1 MNSDYITRKAE
12 SAVKKLAR
20 GFPVVAITGPR
31 QSGKTTLARRVFGD
45 RPYVSLEDPDARE
58 FAVQDPRGFLHRYKD
73 GAIFDE
79 VQRVPDLFSWLQGVV
94 DEMSFS
100 APGADN
106 MGRFILTGSRQF
118 GLKEG
123 ISQSLAGRVGELRLL
138 PLCAPELRES
148 GRNVDDADRV
158 LYNGFYPAAHTRDVS
173 PELWFNAYIETYL
186 ERDVRSMAAVQNLSA
201 FQTFLRLAAG
211 RCGQIVNLSSL
222 GADAGV
228 SHNTAK
234 AWLSILEAS
243 FVAFLLRPFYK
254 NYNKRLIKS
263 PKLYFYDTG
272 LVCRLL
278 GITGP
283 GQLAVH
289 PLKGAIFESFVVAEI
304 LKKNHN
310 NGDYAQCFFWR
321 DFSGHEVDI
330 VLEKDG
336 RLVPIEIKSG
346 KTVASDFFD
355 GLRQWENLSGVK
367 AGALI
372 YGGDESYEREGFGV
386 IPWNKAYDAF

>member
-1 MNSDYITRKAE
+1 MDSNYITRKAE
-12 SAVKKLAR
+12 GAVKKLAR

-79 VQRVPDLFSWLQGVV
+79 AQRVPDLFSWLQGVV

-100 APGADN
+100 APGAG

-123 ISQSLAGRVGELRLL
+123 ISQSLAGRVCELKLL
-138 PLCAPELRES
+138 PFCVPELRES
-148 GRNVDDADRV
+148 GRNADDADQT
-158 LYNGFYPAAHTRDVS
+158 LYKGFYPAVHTRDVS
-173 PELWFNAYIETYL
+173 PEMWCNAYIETYL

-201 FQTFLRLAAG
+201 FQTFLKLAAG

-222 GADAGV
+222 GADAGI

-254 NYNKRLIKS
+254 NYNKRLVKS

-278 GITGP
+278 GISRP
-283 GQLAVH
+283 EQLALH
-289 PLKGAIFESFVVAEI
+289 PLKGAIFESFVVSEI

-310 NGDYAQCFFWR
+310 EARSAQCFFWR
-321 DFSGHEVDI
+321 DSAGHEVDI

-336 RLVPIEIKSG
+336 WLVPIEIKSG
-346 KTVASDFFD
+346 KTAASDFFD
-355 GLRQWENLSGVK
+355 GLRRWGNLSGVK
-367 AGALI
+367 DGALV
-372 YGGDESYEREGFGV
+372 YGGDESYKREGFSV
-386 IPWNKAYDAF
+386 VSWNKTYDAF